1 VIGKIGLGIV
11 AIVVVAVLMV
21 GYVGPYGIEGDNPMA
36 SVGIYIQKADGT
48 GEIMTASVDIG
59 QPKNTLALKR
69 PDIPFRSLQTFEQT
83 LSVLPETQYVLWL
96 DFTFDYVGER
106 IASYDQMTVTIL
118 ARSGDYGLF
127 NTRMLSEANVPIAGA
142 RSPTNF
148 TMYISSGVPVGTPPI
163 EYGMSPSDPYLG
175 ANTVVSSD
183 DDEGYYKVICGMAQT
198 ALWEEGFGGL
208 PDTLLRPAAIGI
220 EGITIDIEVTIY
232 GTANDGTPV
241 VGTVTATLVLHADI
255 GAAEPSGGGI
265 SVSIT
270 DMGAGI
276 REGDY

>member
-1 VIGKIGLGIV
+1 MIGKIGLGIV

-21 GYVGPYGIEGDNPMA
+21 GYVVPYGLEGDNPTA
-36 SVGIYIQKADGT
+36 SVGIYLQKADGT
-48 GEIMTASVDIG
+48 GDVLSASVDIG
-59 QPKNTLALKR
+59 QPKNTLAFKR
-69 PDIPFRSLQTFEQT
+69 PDIPFRSLQTFEKT
-83 LSVLPETQYVLWL
+83 VAVLPETQYVLWL
-96 DFTFDYVGER
+96 DFTFDYTGER
-106 IASYDQMTVTIL
+106 IASYETITVSIV
-118 ARSGDYGLF
+118 ARSGDYMIF
-127 NTRMLSEANVPIAGA
+127 NSQMLSETTLPAGVQRA
-142 RSPTNF
+142 TDNNTLYMTGPL
-148 TMYISSGVPVGTPPI
+148 PVGEPPM
-163 EYGMSPSDPYLG
+163 EYGMNPSDPFVG
-175 ANTVVSSD
+175 ANILVSTD
-183 DDEGYYKVICGMAQT
+183 GDYKVICGMAQT
-198 ALWEEGFGGL
+198 ALWEEGFAWL

-220 EGITIDIEVTIY
+220 EGITIDCTVTIY

>member
-1 VIGKIGLGIV
+1 MIGKIIIGIV
-11 AIVVVAVLMV
+11 AVAIVAVLMV
-21 GYVGPYGIEGDNPMA
+21 GYVVPYGIEGDNPTA
-36 SVGIYIQKADGT
+36 SVGIYLQKADGT
-48 GEIMTASVDIG
+48 GDIMTASVDIG
-59 QPKNTLALKR
+59 QPKNTLAFKR

-106 IASYDQMTVTIL
+106 IASYDHMAVTIL

-127 NTRMLSEANVPIAGA
+127 NVRMLSEANVPIDGA

-163 EYGMSPSDPYLG
+163 EYGMDPSEPYLG
-175 ANTVVSSD
+175 ANTVVSTD

-198 ALWEEGFGGL
+198 ALWEDNFFF
-208 PDTLLRPAAIGI
+208 PDTLIRPAAIGI
-220 EGITIDIEVTIY
+220 EGITIDCTVTIY
-232 GTANDGTPV
+232 GTANDGSPV

-276 REGDY
+276 REGAW